1 METVAIFALSE
12 KSLAYAVRDR
22 LLTEGR
28 LVWLEL
34 NADPELTVSVKVENW
49 SKEDALTTP

>member
-12 KSLAYAVRDR
+12 KSLAHAVRDR
-22 LLTEGR
+22 LLAEGR

-34 NADPELTVSVKVENW
+34 NADPELTISVKVENW